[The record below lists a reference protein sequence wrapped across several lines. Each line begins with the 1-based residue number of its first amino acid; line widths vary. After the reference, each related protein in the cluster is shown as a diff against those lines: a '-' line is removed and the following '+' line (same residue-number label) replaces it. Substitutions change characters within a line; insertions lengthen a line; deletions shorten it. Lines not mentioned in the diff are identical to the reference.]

1 MKLPV
6 RWRQFNTDALYCLFQ
21 EESIQRQMQKD
32 IIVNL
37 LKYGAKTEIQDEV
50 RSLFVNQGNIHA
62 IVFRLAFHQW
72 WRWSLLKFIHE
83 ICQAYKLFLT
93 AL

>member
-50 RSLFVNQGNIHA
+50 RSLFVN
-62 IVFRLAFHQW
+62 
-72 WRWSLLKFIHE
+72 
-83 ICQAYKLFLT
+83 
-93 AL
+93 